1 MQEPDFY
8 LKFDRAVQTI
18 YELKSIHLS
27 HLLSEEDEVKKD
39 FIRVA
44 LSQLDEEKLLLYSL
58 KAVDIELYIDEL
70 RDKYSLIQS

>member
-39 FIRVA
+39 FIRAA